1 MCGRG
6 KSSSVAFPL
15 ISPLSFLSQRLTM
28 PKEFS
33 RTQRLNELVQRDL
46 AEIIRRE
53 VVKSDFGMLTVSE
66 IDVAPDLKSARVYI
80 SILAAQVPA
89 KDVIK
94 YLNENAGLY
103 RHILSQIMTT
113 RTTPRLHFYHDSSTE
128 NGVRMS
134 ALINAVLPPKKEDED
149 E

>member
-1 MCGRG
+1 
-6 KSSSVAFPL
+6 
-15 ISPLSFLSQRLTM
+15 M

-80 SILAAQVPA
+80 PFSLPKCLLKIL
-89 KDVIK
+89 
-94 YLNENAGLY
+94 
-103 RHILSQIMTT
+103 
-113 RTTPRLHFYHDSSTE
+113 
-128 NGVRMS
+128 
-134 ALINAVLPPKKEDED
+134 
-149 E
+149 